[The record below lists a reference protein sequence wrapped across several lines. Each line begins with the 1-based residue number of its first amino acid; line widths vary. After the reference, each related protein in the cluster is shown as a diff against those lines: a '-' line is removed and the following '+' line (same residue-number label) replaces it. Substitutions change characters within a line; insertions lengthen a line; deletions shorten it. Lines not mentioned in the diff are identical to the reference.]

1 MSVTAQQL
9 VEELQIFG
17 LECEE
22 AVTEKRESLAPF
34 PALGRVSPGA
44 QDADGSAA
52 GVTCPKAA
60 FSVRVRR
67 GSQLSCEVWDVGGTF
82 ECSEYGLDPS

>member
-22 AVTEKRESLAPF
+22 ALTEKRESLAPV
-34 PALGRVSPGA
+34 PDPSRARRWAARPQSPGA
-44 QDADGSAA
+44 LP
-52 GVTCPKAA
+52 GVTCPEAV
-60 FSVRVRR
+60 FSVRVR
-67 GSQLSCEVWDVGGTF
+67 
-82 ECSEYGLDPS
+82 